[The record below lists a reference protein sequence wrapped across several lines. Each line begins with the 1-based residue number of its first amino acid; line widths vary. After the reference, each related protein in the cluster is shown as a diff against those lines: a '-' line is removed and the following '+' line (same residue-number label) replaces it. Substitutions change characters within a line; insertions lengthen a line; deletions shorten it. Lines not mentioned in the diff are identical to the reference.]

1 VADAAAGDNA
11 LYGVRSDGPAA
22 SSQACRVLQNELA
35 PGRTRVAATNARPG
49 AYHPDM
55 AMTPAYALAHVF
67 LPNLLKLKGHAT
79 VMSAIERRD
88 LIFFDA
94 LWAQA
99 HIKHNPYVS
108 SQTRE
113 AFRIATITL
122 PAPTEMGE
130 AHMAGI
136 VIKANDPCSCGTSR
150 SSMTTCWPRRR
161 TARSCASARSE
172 ALQAGR
178 RTGADRQ

>member
-1 VADAAAGDNA
+1 
-11 LYGVRSDGPAA
+11 
-22 SSQACRVLQNELA
+22 
-35 PGRTRVAATNARPG
+35 
-49 AYHPDM
+49 M

-79 VMSAIERRD
+79 VVSAIERRD

-99 HIKHNPYVS
+99 HLKHNPYVS

-113 AFRIATITL
+113 AYRIATITL

-136 VIKANDPCSCGTSR
+136 VIKANDPVFVRYFTLEHDYALAKQAN
-150 SSMTTCWPRRR
+150 R
-161 TARSCASARSE
+161 TLLCEREGQKHSKRGDGPALTGNSE
-172 ALQAGR
+172 ADARAFIDCFMELIIPTKVTR
-178 RTGADRQ
+178 K